1 MPTVFKPGAFPTRRL
16 TDTECLTRHLRL
28 RGAMFS
34 HHMPWGYGALF
45 KDYGDSEEG
54 VHLED
59 LPVKAK
65 NRLYPTL

>member
-1 MPTVFKPGAFPTRRL
+1 
-16 TDTECLTRHLRL
+16 
-28 RGAMFS
+28 MFS

-45 KDYGDSEEG
+45 AGYGDSEES

-65 NRLYPTL
+65 NALYPTLQ